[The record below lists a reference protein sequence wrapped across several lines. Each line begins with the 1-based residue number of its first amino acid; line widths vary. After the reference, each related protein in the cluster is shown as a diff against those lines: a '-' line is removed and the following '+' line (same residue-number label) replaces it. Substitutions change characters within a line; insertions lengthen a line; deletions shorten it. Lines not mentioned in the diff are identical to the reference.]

1 MRSRLLP
8 ILTLMLALAFGATA
22 LLRPQDA
29 TAAPAS
35 GLDTGAEQD
44 FVARINALRQSKGL
58 AALAIDPELVTNAR
72 NWSHVMADAGSI
84 FHASDLSVGV
94 STSWELLGE
103 NVGVGGDVA
112 TLFDAF
118 VASPTHYANIVDPS
132 FKYIGVGVLWQNGRM
147 WTVQRYRNPGTPAPV
162 TSQIPEQLASAEP
175 TTAAPE
181 PEPTTTTPPTSTP
194 PTSTPPTS
202 ARAST
207 VDRVEPRAV
216 TSTPA
221 AADRPAV
228 TAPRSK
234 PEEIDAVIDAFSDL
248 LAMLKAP

>member
-8 ILTLMLALAFGATA
+8 ILTLILALAFGATA
-22 LLRPQDA
+22 VLRPQDA

-44 FVARINALRQSKGL
+44 FVARINALRQSRGL
-58 AALAIDPELVTNAR
+58 GALAIDPELVTNAR
-72 NWSHVMADAGSI
+72 NWTHVMANSGSI

-103 NVGVGGDVA
+103 NVGVGSEVS
-112 TLFDAF
+112 TLFEAF

-132 FKYIGVGVLWQNGRM
+132 FRYIGVGVLWQDGRM
-147 WTVQRYRNPGTPAPV
+147 WTVQRYRNPGNPAPV
-162 TSQIPEQLASAEP
+162 TSSIPEQLASAEP
-175 TTAAPE
+175 PASEPDQPE
-181 PEPTTTTPPTSTP
+181 ATTTTVPPTTKAPTP
-194 PTSTPPTS
+194 APKK
-202 ARAST
+202 
-207 VDRVEPRAV
+207 VVERVEPRAV

-221 AADRPAV
+221 AADRPTA
-228 TAPRSK
+228 TAPRTK

>member
-1 MRSRLLP
+1 MRSRLFP
-8 ILTLMLALAFGATA
+8 ILTLIMALAFGATA

-58 AALAIDPELVTNAR
+58 NPLALDPELVTNAR

-103 NVGVGGDVA
+103 NVGVGGDVS
-112 TLFDAF
+112 TLFAAF

-132 FKYIGVGVLWQNGRM
+132 FRYIGVGVLWQNGRM
-147 WTVQRYRNPGTPAPV
+147 WTVQRYRNPGNPTPAPS
-162 TSQIPEQLASAEP
+162 TIPEQLAEAD
-175 TTAAPE
+175 
-181 PEPTTTTPPTSTP
+181 PTTTAPPPASTSTTARPKAARPTSTTAKP
-194 PTSTPPTS
+194 
-202 ARAST
+202 
-207 VDRVEPRAV
+207 VDKVEPRTVASV
-216 TSTPA
+216 PGAS
-221 AADRPAV
+221 DRPAV

-248 LAMLKAP
+248 LAMLRAR